1 MNGSQKPYGTEI
13 FEENEAEVRSY
24 CRSFPTVFTVASGA
38 TLKDDKG
45 DDYIDFLAGAG
56 VLNYGHNN
64 PAIKSKVMQY
74 LMGDGIVHS
83 LDMYTTAKH
92 DFIETLYNVILKP
105 RGLDYKVTF
114 PGPTGTNA
122 VETALKFARKAT
134 GRHNVI
140 AFTNAFHGMTQGSLS
155 LTGNRSSR
163 SAAGV
168 QLSGVT
174 RMPFDGYLGEGIDT
188 ADYLDKVLAD
198 GSSGVDMPAA
208 IIVET
213 VQSEGGINVA
223 SFEWLKR
230 LEDVARK
237 HEVLFIIDDI
247 QTGCGRTGKFFSF
260 EDAGV
265 TPDMVCLSK
274 SIGGMGLP
282 MSIVLFRPELDVL
295 NPGQHNGTF
304 RGHNLAFVAATAA
317 LDLWRD
323 PTFENVVQANART
336 IRARLEAIVE
346 KFPGN
351 GAHVRGRGMM
361 VGISW
366 DDPSIASKVSKAGF
380 ARKLIIETC
389 GSEGQVLKLLP
400 PLTITEAELA
410 KGLDALE
417 AAVADIA
424 GQSEYSDAA

>member
-1 MNGSQKPYGTEI
+1 MNGTNKPYGTEI

-24 CRSFPTVFTVASGA
+24 CRSFPTVFTVANGA
-38 TLKDDKG
+38 TLKDAEG
-45 DDYIDFLAGAG
+45 EDYIDFLAGAG

-64 PAIKSKVMQY
+64 PSIKSKVMQY

-92 DFIETLYNVILKP
+92 DFMETLYNVILKP
-105 RGLDYKVTF
+105 RGMDYKVTF

-155 LTGNRSSR
+155 LTGNRNSR
-163 SAAGV
+163 TAAGV
-168 QLSGVT
+168 QLAGVT

-188 ADYLDKVLAD
+188 ADYLDRVLSD

-230 LEDVARK
+230 IEEVARK
-237 HEVLFIIDDI
+237 HDVLFIIDDI

-265 TPDMVCLSK
+265 TPDLVCLSK
-274 SIGGMGLP
+274 SLGGMGLP
-282 MSIVLFRPELDVL
+282 MSLVLFRPDLDVL

-304 RGHNLAFVAATAA
+304 RGHNLAFVAAAAA

-323 PTFENVVQANART
+323 PTFENVIQANART
-336 IRARLEAIVE
+336 IRERLEAIVE

-351 GAHVRGRGMM
+351 GATVRGRGMM

-389 GSEGQVLKLLP
+389 GAEGQVLKLLP

-417 AAVADIA
+417 AAVAEVA
-424 GQSEYSDAA
+424 GATEYSDAA

>member
-1 MNGSQKPYGTEI
+1 MNASHKPYGTEI

-24 CRSFPTVFTVASGA
+24 CRSFPTVFTVATNA
-38 TLKDDKG
+38 TLKDANG
-45 DDYIDFLAGAG
+45 EDYIDFLAGAG
-56 VLNYGHNN
+56 VMNYGHNN
-64 PAIKSKVMQY
+64 PSIKSKVMQY
-74 LMGDGIVHS
+74 LMGDGLVHS

-105 RGLDYKVTF
+105 RGMDYKVTF

-140 AFTNAFHGMTQGSLS
+140 AFTNGFHGMTLGSLS
-155 LTGNRSSR
+155 LTGNRNSR
-163 SAAGV
+163 GASGV

-174 RMPFDGYLGEGIDT
+174 RMPFDGYMGEGVDT
-188 ADYLDKVLAD
+188 AAYLDRVLED
-198 GSSGVDMPAA
+198 NSSGVDMPAA

-223 SFEWLKR
+223 SFEWLR
-230 LEDVARK
+230 RIEEVAKK
-237 HEVLFIIDDI
+237 HDVLFIIDDI

-260 EDAGV
+260 EEAGIK
-265 TPDMVCLSK
+265 PDMVCLSK
-274 SIGGMGLP
+274 ALGGMGLP
-282 MSIVLFRPELDVL
+282 MSLVLFRPDLDVL
-295 NPGQHNGTF
+295 SPGQHNGTF
-304 RGHNLAFVAATAA
+304 RGHNLAFVGARAA
-317 LDLWRD
+317 LDIWRD
-323 PTFENVVQANART
+323 PTFENVIQANART
-336 IRARLEAIVE
+336 IRERLEKIVG
-346 KFPGN
+346 KFPAHN
-351 GAHVRGRGMM
+351 AHVRGRGMM

-366 DDPSIASKVSKAGF
+366 DDASIASKVSKAAF
-380 ARKLIIETC
+380 DRKLIIETC

-417 AAVADIA
+417 AAVADIV
-424 GQSEYSDAA
+424 GETTYSDAA

>member
-1 MNGSQKPYGTEI
+1 MNGTNKPYGTEI

-24 CRSFPTVFTVASGA
+24 CRSFPTVFTVANGA
-38 TLKDDKG
+38 TLKDAEG
-45 DDYIDFLAGAG
+45 EDYIDFLAGAG

-64 PAIKSKVMQY
+64 PSIKSKVMQY

-92 DFIETLYNVILKP
+92 DFMETLYNVILKP
-105 RGLDYKVTF
+105 RGMDYKVTF

-155 LTGNRSSR
+155 LTGNRNSR
-163 SAAGV
+163 TAAGV
-168 QLSGVT
+168 QLAGVT

-188 ADYLDKVLAD
+188 ADYLDRVLSD

-230 LEDVARK
+230 IEEVARK

-274 SIGGMGLP
+274 SLGGMGLP
-282 MSIVLFRPELDVL
+282 MSLVLFRPDLDVL
-295 NPGQHNGTF
+295 SPGQHNGTF
-304 RGHNLAFVAATAA
+304 RGHNLAFVAAAAA

-323 PTFENVVQANART
+323 PTFENVIQANART
-336 IRARLEAIVE
+336 IRERLEAIVE

-351 GAHVRGRGMM
+351 GATVRGRGMM

-366 DDPSIASKVSKAGF
+366 DDASIASKVSKAGF

-389 GSEGQVLKLLP
+389 GAEGQVLKLLP

-417 AAVADIA
+417 AAVAEVA
-424 GQSEYSDAA
+424 GATEYSDAA